1 MPGRPPRTPLPGVRF
16 VVLLF
21 ALLAVWTTGAR
32 AQAPDIGAVE
42 KAAGEVF
49 GNDILARLKEG
60 DRLLFRQRVA
70 TGVDGVADLRFVDD
84 SRLHLGANTEVTLDE
99 FVYRPGEGVVNG
111 AFRVT
116 RGVLRLGS
124 GKARMQMGIQ
134 TPSATLGIR
143 GTRFDVQV
151 TPQGTELAVIEGEVE
166 IRGPFGTQRV
176 GAGRTFRVTAAGGDF
191 AQAPSQEMQRA
202 VVAMFTTLGRVG
214 DYRTQ
219 LANYPAVVSL
229 GRPATAAAPTIA
241 PPAIAPPAIAPP
253 AVAAPAIAPP
263 SIAPPSIVP
272 PSIVRPPD
280 ERAAVLAAIQ
290 GRDRDELLY
299 VDLPTGRVVVL
310 LRADL
315 APQHVARIKGLV
327 RQGFYDGLAFHN
339 VRPGFTAETGD
350 PTGTGRGGTG
360 QPLAPEL
367 SPEPFR
373 AGSVGMI
380 TLPNRPFTAD
390 SQFFI
395 TLSDQMH
402 LNGRYTM
409 WGQVIHGQALLD
421 ALPAGSPPREPARIV
436 RALIATDDR

>member
-1 MPGRPPRTPLPGVRF
+1 
-16 VVLLF
+16 
-21 ALLAVWTTGAR
+21 
-32 AQAPDIGAVE
+32 
-42 KAAGEVF
+42 
-49 GNDILARLKEG
+49 
-60 DRLLFRQRVA
+60 
-70 TGVDGVADLRFVDD
+70 
-84 SRLHLGANTEVTLDE
+84 
-99 FVYRPGEGVVNG
+99 
-111 AFRVT
+111 
-116 RGVLRLGS
+116 
-124 GKARMQMGIQ
+124 
-134 TPSATLGIR
+134 
-143 GTRFDVQV
+143 
-151 TPQGTELAVIEGEVE
+151 
-166 IRGPFGTQRV
+166 
-176 GAGRTFRVTAAGGDF
+176 
-191 AQAPSQEMQRA
+191 MQRA
-202 VVAMFTTLGRVG
+202 VVAMFTTLGRLG
-214 DYRTQ
+214 DYRTE

-229 GRPATAAAPTIA
+229 GRPAAAAAPVIA

-253 AVAAPAIAPP
+253 AIAPPAIAPP
-263 SIAPPSIVP
+263 G
-272 PSIVRPPD
+272 VRPPD

-290 GRDRDELLY
+290 GRDRNELLY
-299 VDLPTGRVVVL
+299 IDLPQGRVVVQ

-395 TLSDQMH
+395 TLSDQLH
-402 LNGRYTM
+402 LNGRYTI

>member
-1 MPGRPPRTPLPGVRF
+1 MPGRSPRTPLIGVGF
-16 VVLLF
+16 VVLLL
-21 ALLAVWTTGAR
+21 ALLAVRTPGAH
-32 AQAPDIGAVE
+32 AQAPEIGAVE

-70 TGVDGVADLRFVDD
+70 TGADGVADLKFVDD

-124 GKARMQMGIQ
+124 GKARMQVGIQ

-151 TPQGTELAVIEGEVE
+151 TSQGTELAVIEGEVE

-176 GAGRTFRVTAAGGDF
+176 GAGRTFRVTPSGADF

-229 GRPATAAAPTIA
+229 GRPAAAAAPAIA
-241 PPAIAPPAIAPP
+241 PPAIAAPAIAPPAIAPP
-253 AVAAPAIAPP
+253 AIVAPP
-263 SIAPPSIVP
+263 G
-272 PSIVRPPD
+272 VRPPD

-290 GRDRDELLY
+290 GRDRNELLY
-299 VDLPTGRVVVL
+299 IDLPSGRVVVQ

-402 LNGRYTM
+402 LNGRYTI